1 MPIRAYFLFIGPA
14 LLAFLWFVGW
24 YMEPPRPA
32 QPAVA
37 ARSTI
42 TKVPGQKAQTVGV
55 APSPAAAELPVA
67 ATTATAATT
76 VTAATTPALASPP
89 LPDISASNEAKPA
102 DDVKP

>member
-55 APSPAAAELPVA
+55 APSPAAAAELPVA

-76 VTAATTPALASPP
+76 VTAATTPAPASPP
-89 LPDISASNEAKPA
+89 LPDISASNETKAG
-102 DDVKP
+102 